1 MKFDFTWFTSLPGML
16 ITGGVVLLIVAL
28 IILLVT
34 NKKSKKMKEA
44 MDEAG
49 GQDVQSP
56 ADNGV
61 AVGAAIGQD
70 GMNMGVAPTAMA
82 TPDIATVPMA
92 TAQNGVAPV
101 ETIATVSN
109 VVDPAAVMAATAST
123 NLAPA
128 VPVIAAPETAPT
140 DLGSVANA
148 MAMAQPTVDA
158 GQVMPTQNIE
168 DVPGS
173 VQPVGVSE
181 ALVAP
186 SVAPIAP
193 QPDIIQNSVEMNMP
207 ASGMDVSNVM
217 PINTDLQDAS
227 QANMFSSQPIVNNEN
242 VSIYGGVNP
251 TDSINTAVFQ
261 DNNTSTVNTIS
272 QENVAVTNDVVA
284 SAPIGSEFV
293 DGVAPSAVIPVQP
306 ETVVVPQVPVVS
318 QSAAGVP
325 DFNSGVAA
333 VQTSVV
339 PSMQNVVPDTM
350 GVCATVMPNVSA
362 APISAAPSAPAV
374 APSTATTF
382 GSVPVVPAIQGQAV
396 PSVQA
401 VPPVPSV
408 QAVPP
413 VAAVPQNP
421 GMYQ

>member
-70 GMNMGVAPTAMA
+70 DMNMGGVPTAMA

-318 QSAAGVP
+318 QSAAVVP
-325 DFNSGVAA
+325 DFNSGVAV

-401 VPPVPSV
+401 VPPV
-408 QAVPP
+408 
-413 VAAVPQNP
+413 AAVPQNP

>member
-1 MKFDFTWFTSLPGML
+1 M
-16 ITGGVVLLIVAL
+16 
-28 IILLVT
+28 
-34 NKKSKKMKEA
+34 
-44 MDEAG
+44 
-49 GQDVQSP
+49 
-56 ADNGV
+56 

-92 TAQNGVAPV
+92 AAQNGVAPV

-362 APISAAPSAPAV
+362 APISVAPSAPAV